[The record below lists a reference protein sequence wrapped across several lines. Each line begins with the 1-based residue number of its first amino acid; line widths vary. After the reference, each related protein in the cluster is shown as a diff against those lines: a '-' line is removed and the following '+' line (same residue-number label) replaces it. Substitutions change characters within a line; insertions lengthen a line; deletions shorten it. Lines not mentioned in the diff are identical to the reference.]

1 MTKPI
6 VELGRLVVSRQGRDA
21 GRPMLIVKVIDE
33 DYVFVADGDLRK
45 LSNPKKKKLKH
56 LKLISFAGMEC
67 VEKIADGVCN
77 DSYIRRVLSA
87 FRGETEDGDV
97 R

>member
-6 VELGRLVVSRQGRDA
+6 VEPGRLVVSRQGRDA

-56 LKLISFAGMEC
+56 LYCKDVVHTQTAQALQNGATLL
-67 VEKIADGVCN
+67 
-77 DSYIRRVLSA
+77 DSDIRRAIYDV
-87 FRGETEDGDV
+87 FGCKDGQ
-97 R
+97 